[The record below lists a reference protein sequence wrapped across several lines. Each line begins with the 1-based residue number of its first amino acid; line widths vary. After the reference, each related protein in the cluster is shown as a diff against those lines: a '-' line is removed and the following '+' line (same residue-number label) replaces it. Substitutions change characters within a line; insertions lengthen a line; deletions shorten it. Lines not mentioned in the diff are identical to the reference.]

1 MVFIF
6 ASNFEFSTASS
17 STYCAFWSVGVL
29 GAAAGLSAADL
40 LRRLS
45 LLAFDFEDR
54 FVCSACGKLLVLL
67 SMRFAGLQCLQDG
80 TFCRKSPFDVV
91 AQDGSFFRKPQFD
104 VIALGIREMRLKQSA
119 ITSDVVAMRVHEGGF
134 SVHDVTSSCRAYS
147 IVFSSR
153 KCCGKRFTD
162 TFAQYRTSSV
172 IGP

>member
-1 MVFIF
+1 MTRQSKITSVRCALGLQGLLI
-6 ASNFEFSTASS
+6 
-17 STYCAFWSVGVL
+17 YCADYRCSHSILRTGSSARRSASCLSCCRCASV
-29 GAAAGLSAADL
+29 D
-40 LRRLS
+40 
-45 LLAFDFEDR
+45 
-54 FVCSACGKLLVLL
+54 CNAC
-67 SMRFAGLQCLQDG
+67 RTAR
-80 TFCRKSPFDVV
+80 CRKSPFDVV

-172 IGP
+172 IGPWIGADRD